1 MTEVALQNG
10 SGQAA
15 KLGTLAERI
24 NDEHRAC
31 VAAAGS
37 ALVHA
42 IEAGRVFQEV
52 KDSLPHKEWGP
63 WLAANFAASD
73 RTDRGYRQLYRD
85 REKLKGQ
92 NGNGVATLS
101 LREALKSIAEAQR
114 PPKPKPLW
122 GPDPFANR
130 PEGLEPEPAVL
141 KGWEEDQAAIAMWR
155 KQNREA
161 LEKVRAEDRAKGLR
175 SILLGLDDL
184 RRRYPPEE
192 AGAAL
197 ARMAG
202 EGRALEAV
210 GQCIA
215 WLQQTLQEAEREQ
228 GLMQDA
234 E

>member
-1 MTEVALQNG
+1 MTYNTPLPL
-10 SGQAA
+10 SGRDPDSVPFEERMAELEEA
-15 KLGTLAERI
+15 KRDPVKAIRAQRERR
-24 NDEHRAC
+24 NRE
-31 VAAAGS
+31 
-37 ALVHA
+37 
-42 IEAGRVFQEV
+42 
-52 KDSLPHKEWGP
+52 
-63 WLAANFAASD
+63 
-73 RTDRGYRQLYRD
+73 QLERD

-101 LREALKSIAEAQR
+101 LREALKAIAEAQR
-114 PPKPKPLW
+114 PPKPTPLW
-122 GPDPFANR
+122 GPDPFANL
-130 PEGLEPEPAVL
+130 PEGLEPDPAVL

-155 KQNREA
+155 KQNRED
-161 LEKVRAEDRAKGLR
+161 LEKVRAQDRAKRLR

-184 RRRYPPEE
+184 MRRYPPEE

-210 GQCIA
+210 GECIT

-228 GLMQDA
+228 ARMQDA